1 MSIIKLAKGQRKAVE
16 SIHRA
21 TLQDNNISWEA
32 QGLLTY
38 LLSLPDEWQ
47 LHVRELSQRRAG
59 AGVEKMRKILKELE
73 DNGYITSVQ
82 VRDKKGRLSTIERT
96 VYERPVAISPDETTH
111 GKTGHG
117 KTVHGKTGH
126 GKSATREDTSLEKTQ
141 TRKDTTKSDSTSE
154 SAKRTNP
161 DVLGLLQ
168 ILNEWIQ
175 RNGFKAFNEGAEAYD
190 AMSRL
195 MTIDGRNFD
204 QIAFIIDWSQTDE
217 FWLGNIRSPKKLR
230 EHFDTMLAQALRK
243 SGARAVHQFI
253 NSEEEAF

>member
-1 MSIIKLAKGQRKAVE
+1 MSIIKLAKGQRKAFE

-96 VYERPVAISPDETTH
+96 VYERPVAISPDETT
-111 GKTGHG
+111 
-117 KTVHGKTGH
+117 HGKTGH

>member
-1 MSIIKLAKGQRKAVE
+1 MSIIKLAKGQRKAFE

-117 KTVHGKTGH
+117 KTVH

>member
-1 MSIIKLAKGQRKAVE
+1 MSIIKLAKGQRKNFE

-21 TLQDNNISWEA
+21 TLQDETISWEA

-59 AGVEKMRKILKELE
+59 AGVDKMRKILKELE
-73 DNGYITSVQ
+73 DAGYITSVQ
-82 VRDKKGRLSTIERT
+82 VRDQKGRLSTIERT
-96 VYERPVAISPDETTH
+96 VYERPVAKSPDETTQ
-111 GKTGHG
+111 GKTVHG
-117 KTVHGKTGH
+117 KTVHGKSVH
-126 GKSATREDTSLEKTQ
+126 GESATRKDTSLDKTQ
-141 TRKDTTKSDSTSE
+141 TRKDTTKKDSTSE

-175 RNGFKAFNEGAEAYD
+175 RNGFKAFNEGPEAYD

>member
-1 MSIIKLAKGQRKAVE
+1 MSIIKLAKGQRKAFE

-111 GKTGHG
+111 GKTG
-117 KTVHGKTGH
+117 HGKTGH